1 MTDSLHQQAMG
12 PPSDMAYRAPAVLPF
27 ELIQHI
33 GIFFEENLYTQGLNL
48 LYSTLTSG
56 TYASQKALVSLPQ
69 HIALAVTFLVHP
81 TTTTRAKSAEA
92 KDAASAALRLLRLLS
107 TLVSPQDCRLNQAF
121 AFAHQT
127 LRSGGRHHT
136 DEGDSHL
143 YSPSSKPLNLEM
155 GQSDSLWSRAEDF
168 WHAVGWAFNCSV
180 LHPERWERWQ
190 IWLQYMCEIM
200 EDDWEQRLETYRAI
214 EARKKDDARKIES
227 EQAEQEAEQAK
238 KAKEGAEGALK
249 KTTQGTEKAAGK
261 KGKSTGARKRAQEAK
276 QTEESKGRA
285 RRTWQKAAPAEKI
298 DRGARKVDEDL
309 SILRES
315 LIFQFISA
323 SNDSGR
329 SRRILRAIFADGST
343 TSVNEFRE
351 VFNKE
356 LNSRRGPEKAKKRD
370 REVNVDKNQ
379 YGDYLSQEETDDE
392 VNGAVDSTN
401 PKTGPVRRSKRTRRG
416 TRTGAPPA
424 QPVDFGST
432 SLPHHSVGLSPMGG
446 IDSLRLRKR
455 LLGILSDVSY
465 RLPQDFIS
473 VLDLYNLFA
482 DNIAAQPLP
491 IFQAFVSPFILP
503 EFTDAEQTT
512 LCEILLYSLREAS
525 APSSN
530 ETYLYQSKLE
540 KCFLPFGAANGSLVN
555 NIKMS
560 ILLESAIM
568 LLGKSDLLT
577 ATPSFKKVV
586 QSGINRREGKA
597 QDELRR
603 GQNSKRQMPLE
614 WSLLRESSERLMSLA
629 ELLSPPGQSVTVR
642 V

>member
-1 MTDSLHQQAMG
+1 MTESLHQQVMG
-12 PPSDMAYRAPAVLPF
+12 PPSDMAYRTPAVLPF

-56 TYASQKALVSLPQ
+56 TYASQKALVPLPQ

-81 TTTTRAKSAEA
+81 TTTTRAKSVEA
-92 KDAASAALRLLRLLS
+92 KDAASVALRLLRLLS
-107 TLVSPQDCRLNQAF
+107 TLVSPQDCRLNHAF
-121 AFAHQT
+121 TFAHQT
-127 LRSGGRHHT
+127 LRSGRRHHT
-136 DEGDSHL
+136 DEADNDLH
-143 YSPSSKPLNLEM
+143 SPGSKPLNLEM
-155 GQSDSLWSRAEDF
+155 GKSDSLWSRAEDF

-190 IWLQYMCEIM
+190 IWLQYMCEVM
-200 EDDWEQRLETYRAI
+200 EDDWEQRLETYRKI
-214 EARKKDDARKIES
+214 EARKKEDAQKIES
-227 EQAEQEAEQAK
+227 EQAEEAE
-238 KAKEGAEGALK
+238 
-249 KTTQGTEKAAGK
+249 KT
-261 KGKSTGARKRAQEAK
+261 KGKSTGARKIGQETKQAK
-276 QTEESKGRA
+276 EPKGRSK
-285 RRTWQKAAPAEKI
+285 RIWQKAAPAEKV
-298 DRGARKVDEDL
+298 DRGARKADEDL

-323 SNDSGR
+323 SNDSRR

-351 VFNKE
+351 VFKKE
-356 LNSRRGPEKAKKRD
+356 LKSQRGPEKAKKRE
-370 REVNVDKNQ
+370 REVNIEKEQ
-379 YGDYLSQEETDDE
+379 YGDYLSQDESDDE
-392 VNGAVDSTN
+392 VNGVVDPTN
-401 PKTGPVRRSKRTRRG
+401 PNTGSVRRSKRTRRG

-424 QPVDFGST
+424 EPAGVGPT
-432 SLPHHSVGLSPMGG
+432 SLPHHNAGLSPMGG

-465 RLPQDFIS
+465 RLPGDFIS

-482 DNIAAQPLP
+482 ENIAAQPLP
-491 IFQAFVSPFILP
+491 IFQAFVSPFVLP

-525 APSSN
+525 APSSD

-540 KCFLPFGAANGSLVN
+540 KCFLPFGPATNTIANNV
-555 NIKMS
+555 KMS
-560 ILLESAIM
+560 ILLESAMM

-577 ATPSFKKVV
+577 ATPSFKKIV
-586 QSGINRREGKA
+586 QAGIDRRGSKA
-597 QDELRR
+597 REELRR
-603 GQNSKRQMPLE
+603 SQNSKKKEPLE
-614 WSLLRESSERLMSLA
+614 LSLLQESSERLLSLA
-629 ELLSPPGQSVTVR
+629 ELLTPPGQFVNVR

>member
-1 MTDSLHQQAMG
+1 MTESLHQQVMG
-12 PPSDMAYRAPAVLPF
+12 PPSDMAYRTPAVLPF

-56 TYASQKALVSLPQ
+56 TYASQKALVPLPQ

-81 TTTTRAKSAEA
+81 TTTTRAKSVEA
-92 KDAASAALRLLRLLS
+92 KDAASVALRLLRLLS
-107 TLVSPQDCRLNQAF
+107 TLVSPQDCRLNHAF
-121 AFAHQT
+121 TFAHHT
-127 LRSGGRHHT
+127 LRSGRRHHT
-136 DEGDSHL
+136 DESDNDLH
-143 YSPSSKPLNLEM
+143 SPGSKPLNLEM
-155 GQSDSLWSRAEDF
+155 GKSDSLWSRAEDF

-190 IWLQYMCEIM
+190 IWLQYISEK
-200 EDDWEQRLETYRAI
+200 E
-214 EARKKDDARKIES
+214 DARKLES
-227 EQAEQEAEQAK
+227 EQAEEVEKTKGENTGVRKIGQETKQAK
-238 KAKEGAEGALK
+238 EP
-249 KTTQGTEKAAGK
+249 
-261 KGKSTGARKRAQEAK
+261 
-276 QTEESKGRA
+276 KGRSK
-285 RRTWQKAAPAEKI
+285 RTWQKAAPTEKV

-309 SILRES
+309 GILRES

-323 SNDSGR
+323 SNDSRR

-351 VFNKE
+351 VFKKE
-356 LNSRRGPEKAKKRD
+356 LKSQRGPEKAKKRE
-370 REVNVDKNQ
+370 REVNIDKEQ
-379 YGDYLSQEETDDE
+379 YGDYLSQDESDDE
-392 VNGAVDSTN
+392 VNEVVDPKN
-401 PKTGPVRRSKRTRRG
+401 PNTGSVRRSKRTRRG

-424 QPVDFGST
+424 EPAGVGP
-432 SLPHHSVGLSPMGG
+432 SLPHHNAGLSPMGG

-465 RLPQDFIS
+465 RLPGDFIS
-473 VLDLYNLFA
+473 VLELYNLFA
-482 DNIAAQPLP
+482 ENIAAQPLP

-525 APSSN
+525 APSSD

-540 KCFLPFGAANGSLVN
+540 KCFLPFGAATNTIAN
-555 NIKMS
+555 NVKMS
-560 ILLESAIM
+560 ILLESAMM

-577 ATPSFKKVV
+577 ATPSFKKIV
-586 QSGINRREGKA
+586 QSGIDRRNGKA
-597 QDELRR
+597 REELRR
-603 GQNSKRQMPLE
+603 SQNSKKQEPLE
-614 WSLLRESSERLMSLA
+614 LSLLRESSERLLSLA
-629 ELLSPPGQSVTVR
+629 ELLTPPGQFVNVR